1 VEDSTK
7 VSRPV
12 ADGLFE
18 TAGSDSDLPSLI
30 GSRCRKCQ
38 EVVFPQ
44 MSDCPNC
51 VSHDTMERYRLR
63 GHGHL
68 RDFVVAHRGPTGF
81 AVPYVQAYVKLD
93 DGPVVYANL
102 DGVDPDESRIE
113 LGIEVEMRIGVVKT
127 VDGVDFVGWTFHPV
141 ERKS

>member
-1 VEDSTK
+1 
-7 VSRPV
+7 
-12 ADGLFE
+12 
-18 TAGSDSDLPSLI
+18 
-30 GSRCRKCQ
+30 
-38 EVVFPQ
+38 

-93 DGPVVYANL
+93 DGPVVYTNL

-113 LGIEVEMRIGVVKT
+113 LGVEVEMRIGVVKT